1 MKGGADMFKLIA
13 RIGDVSVYTY
23 NSFYLM
29 RDNENEGAWLIP
41 DIESAIRYVERKAA
55 GEI

>member
-13 RIGDVSVYTY
+13 RIGDVTVYTY

-29 RDNENEGAWLIP
+29 RDNENEGAWVAP
-41 DIESAIRYVERKAA
+41 HVGAWIEIRRKLTV
-55 GEI
+55 

>member
-1 MKGGADMFKLIA
+1 MFKLIA
-13 RIGDVSVYTY
+13 RIGDVTVYTY

-41 DIESAIRYVERKAA
+41 DIESAISYVERKAA
-55 GEI
+55 GKI